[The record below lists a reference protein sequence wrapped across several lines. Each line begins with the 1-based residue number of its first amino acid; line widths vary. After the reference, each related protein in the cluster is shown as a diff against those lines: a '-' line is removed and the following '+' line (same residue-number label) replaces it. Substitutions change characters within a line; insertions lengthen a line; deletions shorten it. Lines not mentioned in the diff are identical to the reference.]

1 MGFRCKTPLLA
12 VAVLAACANSSPAQ
26 TPPQAAPQAE
36 RQKPAGRA
44 ARAAK
49 GRPPADAKLVDINSA
64 AKADLMTLPSINAD
78 LADRIIAGR
87 PYGSKAHL
95 LTRQVLPG
103 VNYDAVKPLVVA
115 RQPFAEAA
123 KNAEAIAK
131 AKRQP

>member
-1 MGFRCKTPLLA
+1 MGFRCNTPLLA
-12 VAVLAACANSSPAQ
+12 VAVLVACASASSAQ
-26 TPPQAAPQAE
+26 TPPQVPPQAE

-49 GRPPADAKLVDINSA
+49 GRPPANAKLVDINSA
-64 AKADLMTLPSINAD
+64 TKADLMRLPSINAD

-115 RQPFAEAA
+115 RQPFADAA